1 MHPLI
6 ETNRA
11 RIAELCRRHGVRR
24 LEAFGSILGAD
35 FDPERSDV
43 DIVVQ
48 FDSGRA
54 GDFHNLLDLKESLES
69 LFGRSVDLVELH
81 ALRNQRLRQHIR
93 RSMVPVYA
101 AA

>member
-11 RIAELCRRHGVRR
+11 RIAELCRRHGVCR
-24 LEAFGSILGAD
+24 LEAFGSI
-35 FDPERSDV
+35 PERSDV